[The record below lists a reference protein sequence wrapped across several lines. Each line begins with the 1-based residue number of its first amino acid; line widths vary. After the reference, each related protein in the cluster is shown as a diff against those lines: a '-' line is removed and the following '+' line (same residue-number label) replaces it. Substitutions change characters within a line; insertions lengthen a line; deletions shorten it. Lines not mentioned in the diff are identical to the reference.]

1 MSYGETGNILENL
14 SMACIV
20 SLHARCIY
28 DVIIDIFSRALLKVN
43 EKKKEE
49 KTKTNSVKLKAS
61 DIPNTAR
68 LCQIYRV
75 FSHINLAS
83 SFFPLNNYVF

>member
-43 EKKKEE
+43 KKKEE

-75 FSHINLAS
+75 FLHINLAS
-83 SFFPLNNYVF
+83 NFFSLNNYVF

>member
-43 EKKKEE
+43 KKKKEE

-68 LCQIYRV
+68 LCQIYR
-75 FSHINLAS
+75 FFLHINLAS
-83 SFFPLNNYVF
+83 SFFSLNNYVF

>member
-28 DVIIDIFSRALLKVN
+28 DVIIDIFRRALLKVN
-43 EKKKEE
+43 KKKEE

-61 DIPNTAR
+61 DIPNRGR
-68 LCQIYRV
+68 LCQIYRGFFAYK
-75 FSHINLAS
+75 FSE
-83 SFFPLNNYVF
+83 

>member
-28 DVIIDIFSRALLKVN
+28 DVIIDIFRRALLKVN
-43 EKKKEE
+43 KKKEE

-75 FSHINLAS
+75 FLHINLAS
-83 SFFPLNNYVF
+83 RFFSLNNYVF

>member
-28 DVIIDIFSRALLKVN
+28 DAIIDIFSRALLKVN
-43 EKKKEE
+43 KTKKEE

-75 FSHINLAS
+75 FLHINLAS
-83 SFFPLNNYVF
+83 SFFSLNNYVF

>member
-14 SMACIV
+14 SMVCIV

-43 EKKKEE
+43 KKKEE

-75 FSHINLAS
+75 FLHINLAS
-83 SFFPLNNYVF
+83 SFFSLNNYVF

>member
-14 SMACIV
+14 PMACIV

-43 EKKKEE
+43 KKKKEE

-75 FSHINLAS
+75 FLHINLAS
-83 SFFPLNNYVF
+83 SFFSLN

>member
-28 DVIIDIFSRALLKVN
+28 DVIIDIFRRALLKVN
-43 EKKKEE
+43 KKKEE

-68 LCQIYRV
+68 LCQIYRG
-75 FSHINLAS
+75 FLHINLAS
-83 SFFPLNNYVF
+83 SFFSINNYVF

>member
-43 EKKKEE
+43 KKKAE

-75 FSHINLAS
+75 FCI
-83 SFFPLNNYVF
+83 

>member
-28 DVIIDIFSRALLKVN
+28 DVIIDIFRRALLKVN
-43 EKKKEE
+43 KKKE

-75 FSHINLAS
+75 FLHINLAS
-83 SFFPLNNYVF
+83 SFFSLNNYVF

>member
-43 EKKKEE
+43 KKKRR
-49 KTKTNSVKLKAS
+49 KNQNKQRKLKAS

-68 LCQIYRV
+68 LCQIYRI
-75 FSHINLAS
+75 FLHINLAS
-83 SFFPLNNYVF
+83 SFFSLNNYVF